1 MPLDD
6 QRVNRMHQF
15 AEVALEALA
24 VVILMSAAGSLHM
37 RLIAKFG
44 SVVRFRDMLSVAL
57 FRDLLKS
64 HRFLF
69 CQSRFR
75 CRRAT

>member
-24 VVILMSAAGSLHM
+24 VVILMSAAGSLRM
-37 RLIAKFG
+37 RPIAKFG
-44 SVVRFRDMLSVAL
+44 SVVRLRDMLSVAL

-69 CQSRFR
+69 
-75 CRRAT
+75 